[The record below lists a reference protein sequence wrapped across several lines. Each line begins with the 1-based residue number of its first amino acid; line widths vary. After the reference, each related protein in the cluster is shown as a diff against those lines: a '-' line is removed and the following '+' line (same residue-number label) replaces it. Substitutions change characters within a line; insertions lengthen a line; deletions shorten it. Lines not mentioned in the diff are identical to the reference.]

1 MTVSITIDSKGLDT
15 AKAVFDPK
23 NYRKAVAAGLRYAS
37 SGFNREAAK
46 QIGARYA
53 FPASRIKKDIYKPRL
68 RDDEI
73 SITFSRRAPTLRAY
87 DAKPLRKGDGV
98 SYRVFKEGGREQR
111 TEKVFW
117 MPAKMKNGDET
128 FSNVLLPFR
137 RLGPKGRTN
146 VTALF
151 GSSVGS
157 IFARDSRYGEQIR
170 TATLAVVQVQFT
182 KGIDRELARRMRG
195 F

>member
-23 NYRKAVAAGLRYAS
+23 NYRKAVAAGLRYAG

-53 FPASRIKKDIYKPRL
+53 LPAARIKKDIQKPRL
-68 RDDEI
+68 TDSEI
-73 SITFSRRAPTLRAY
+73 SVTFRRRGPTLRAY
-87 DAKPLRKGDGV
+87 GAKPLRGGGM
-98 SYRVFKEGGREQR
+98 SYQVFKEGGRQ
-111 TEKVFW
+111 TSQNVFF
-117 MPAKMKNGDET
+117 MPAKMKNGDDT
-128 FSNVLLPFR
+128 YSDVLLPFR
-137 RLGPKGRTN
+137 RLGAGRSN
-146 VTALF
+146 ITALF
-151 GSSVGS
+151 GPSVGS
-157 IFARDSRYGEQIR
+157 IFARNSLYGEQVR
-170 TATLAVVQVQFT
+170 TETVKVVQVQFI